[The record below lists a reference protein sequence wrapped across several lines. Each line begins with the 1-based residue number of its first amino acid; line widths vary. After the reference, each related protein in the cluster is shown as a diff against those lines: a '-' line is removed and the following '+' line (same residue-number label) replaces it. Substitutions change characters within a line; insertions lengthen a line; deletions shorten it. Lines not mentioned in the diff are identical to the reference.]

1 MKKHLLLFISAI
13 IIFALLYFGYSSPKG
28 DTIESRENL
37 LDAAISNSEG
47 WTIAKEIEI
56 DGYIISAAYSADH
69 KSTLAIFEP
78 IGKGRYQFKTS
89 TNRDSKEIIIGGA
102 SINGIWYDL
111 IWFNGA
117 KTEYAEVTYI
127 VEGQTQNTLKYNTN
141 NMDIICHPNPEKEYS
156 LHVTYYDSNG
166 NRYE

>member
-1 MKKHLLLFISAI
+1 MKKQLLLFIPAI
-13 IIFALLYFGYSSPKG
+13 IICALLYFWYSSPKG
-28 DTIESRENL
+28 DTIESRESI
-37 LDAAISNSEG
+37 LDAAISNSES
-47 WTIAKEIEI
+47 WTIAKEVEI
-56 DGYIISAAYSADH
+56 DGYIISAAYSTDH

-78 IGKGRYQFKTS
+78 TGNGTYQFKTS
-89 TNRDSKEIIIGGA
+89 TNRDSKEIIIGGT

-117 KTEYAEVTYI
+117 KTEYAEVTYT
-127 VEGQTQNTLKYNTN
+127 VGGQMQSTLKYNTN

-156 LHVTYYDSNG
+156 IHVTYYDSNG

>member
-1 MKKHLLLFISAI
+1 MKKQLLLFIPAI
-13 IIFALLYFGYSSPKG
+13 IIFALLYFWYSSPKG
-28 DTIESRENL
+28 NTIESRESI

-78 IGKGRYQFKTS
+78 AGNGTYQFKTS
-89 TNRDSKEIIIGGA
+89 TTRDSKEIIIGGA

-111 IWFNGA
+111 IWFDGA
-117 KTEYAEVTYI
+117 KTEYAEVTYT
-127 VEGQTQNTLKYNTN
+127 VGGQTQNTLKYNTN
-141 NMDIICHPNPEKEYS
+141 NLVRCCFAPVPFRSPCCWPVPWPTIGP
-156 LHVTYYDSNG
+156 
-166 NRYE
+166 